1 MATYT
6 SSGGILIC
14 TGNDITSAGIL
25 DALQSPLSSTT
36 GHFGATDNPKDIYYF
51 NASIDIGTAALNGA
65 QSIWNCSDEIIKI
78 NANRF
83 RIYGQVIQGNLDG
96 DSSESGGTFCVTG
109 ANNDAFR
116 LYDNGVFRC
125 YGSSV
130 YAQGR
135 IRCDTD
141 SEWTTIDCDL
151 ELEDG
156 VSVGESNSSFGQR
169 QLITYDKSR
178 IHHTGAVGVKLYT
191 YDSSPNN
198 AVYSLLGTKIEKC
211 RYAFQ
216 LGASNNLT
224 PILFDVE
231 IDTCVDHLVPN
242 LGSAEIIF
250 INPDFTTLRVSGGN
264 NGDVATIAF
273 RYNFKTIDSNSEN
286 LSGVKVYIFDQ
297 SNSVVVNAESTDN
310 SGLLNSF
317 LPNYDGVPCLNNST
331 YANENKT
338 DRTIHVR
345 SVYKY
350 NYLTK
355 TDIIEVTQDIKD
367 FPALLPNAS
376 ITESD
381 KSIVSSYS
389 EIDTSNKFF
398 DAAALFLEDQYG
410 TYVEFIVTRSG
421 NEINAGSHDVN
432 IDAAASNPFTVI
444 SDGTNSNLTITI
456 KASLYTGNM
465 VTTGVITLLNG
476 ASFNGTRTDANGT
489 IAPSSVVTL
498 SGLISNSEIR
508 IYEAGT
514 TIEVAGIESSG
525 TTFVDASIDVDSVDI
540 TIVSIQYEIIKIK
553 GVDTTSN
560 VSIPIQQRFDRNYR
574 NP

>member
-1 MATYT
+1 
-6 SSGGILIC
+6 
-14 TGNDITSAGIL
+14 
-25 DALQSPLSSTT
+25 
-36 GHFGATDNPKDIYYF
+36 
-51 NASIDIGTAALNGA
+51 
-65 QSIWNCSDEIIKI
+65 
-78 NANRF
+78 
-83 RIYGQVIQGNLDG
+83 
-96 DSSESGGTFCVTG
+96 
-109 ANNDAFR
+109 
-116 LYDNGVFRC
+116 
-125 YGSSV
+125 
-130 YAQGR
+130 
-135 IRCDTD
+135 
-141 SEWTTIDCDL
+141 
-151 ELEDG
+151 
-156 VSVGESNSSFGQR
+156 
-169 QLITYDKSR
+169 
-178 IHHTGAVGVKLYT
+178 
-191 YDSSPNN
+191 
-198 AVYSLLGTKIEKC
+198 VYSLLGTKIEKC

-216 LGASNNLT
+216 LGASNTLT

-250 INPDFTTLRVSGGN
+250 VNPDFTTLRVSGGN
-264 NGDVATIAF
+264 NADVATIAF
-273 RYNFKTIDSNSEN
+273 RYNFKTIDSSSEN

-310 SGLLNSF
+310 GGLLNSF

-338 DRTIHVR
+338 DRAIHVR

-421 NEINAGSHDVN
+421 NEINAGSHNVN
-432 IDAAASNPFTVI
+432 IDAAASNPFTLA
-444 SDGTNSNLTITI
+444 GTTSTTITI